1 MKLPKYLDFQR
12 YCIAFRRKMAQMRY
26 DLPTHRAKEEAK
38 FSAIGLDVD
47 AGCVRLNDALAE
59 ISSQPYDDVTGT
71 DSIHWLLFASFSL
84 TPRGQAVRDILEIG
98 TFRGKTT
105 LLLKTLFPEAQIVT
119 CDLPDDD
126 PILTSSYRR
135 DTPQALAEY
144 KNVRNR
150 RVERPGI
157 TFVEAN
163 SFFLP
168 EKVSG
173 PYDLIWMDGGH
184 VYPEVAWDFCNSW
197 HMCRPGGIIMCD
209 DIIPDP
215 RGAVSYAADESHR
228 VISYAASRTG
238 IAPIY
243 FLKRLNPHWSADPV
257 TRKFVAWL
265 EKPSIVDGT

>member
-1 MKLPKYLDFQR
+1 MKLTNYLDPRR
-12 YCIAFRRKMAQMRY
+12 YWVALRQQIARLRY
-26 DLPTHRAKEEAK
+26 DLPTHQAEEKAK
-38 FSAIGLDVD
+38 FSALGFDID
-47 AGCVRLNDALAE
+47 AGRAQLNTALAAIE
-59 ISSQPYDDVTGT
+59 SEPYDDVTGT
-71 DSIHWLLFASFSL
+71 DSVHWLLFAALSL
-84 TPRGQAVRDILEIG
+84 TPRGQTVRNILEIG

-105 LLLKTLFPEAQIVT
+105 LLLKALFPAAQIVT

-135 DTPQALAEY
+135 DTAEALAEY
-144 KNVRNR
+144 KSVRDQ
-150 RVERPGI
+150 RVGRPGI

-168 EKVSG
+168 EKTTG

-184 VYPEVAWDFCNSW
+184 LYPEVAWDFCNSW

-209 DIIPDP
+209 DVIPNP

-238 IAPIY
+238 VAPLY
-243 FLKRLNPHWSADPV
+243 FLKRLNPQWSADPV

-265 EKPSIVDGT
+265 EKPTAGTDL